1 MREALGIVASLHHDV
16 SYSEPALNHVPVSN
30 PMRATCTVNLVAG
43 KSSVGAIPTGLRKRL
58 QSVAN
63 TGAAGGGAATGRRGS
78 SASGG
83 SDGVSI
89 LGGGGAPEPNW
100 QKAVK
105 LTVVNTFFPPIHGG
119 KQLEVGCNRVRVS
132 MTR

>member
-1 MREALGIVASLHHDV
+1 M
-16 SYSEPALNHVPVSN
+16 
-30 PMRATCTVNLVAG
+30 NLVAG
-43 KSSVGAIPTGLRKRL
+43 KSSVGAIPTGLRKRR

-119 KQLEVGCNRVRVS
+119 KQLEAGCNRVS
-132 MTR
+132 PMTDMHRDGTGQGWDSEQQLPLC

>member
-1 MREALGIVASLHHDV
+1 MSQCQIRCVQLARV
-16 SYSEPALNHVPVSN
+16 S
-30 PMRATCTVNLVAG
+30 LVAG
-43 KSSVGAIPTGLRKRL
+43 KSSVGAIPTGLRKRR

-119 KQLEVGCNRVRVS
+119 KPEGATELE
-132 MTR
+132 